1 MSKSFRD
8 LVEAINKKAKDD
20 LALGSKHRVK
30 AMAKF
35 VAAHDV
41 QSDYPADRDDG
52 KTISILNAKK
62 TAPDSAKHDNAV
74 AGERKIVRQGTS
86 KVVEDVSSMLTKI
99 AHSGKSSMV
108 TFADGDTANVDSK
121 SAKKLL
127 NIQTNLNS
135 ANGKK
140 FKESINKNAAG
151 LLKMMNFSAGV
162 KGDK

>member
-8 LVEAINKKAKDD
+8 LVEAINKKAKND
-20 LALGSKHRVK
+20 LAVGSENRDKGTV
-30 AMAKF
+30 KF

-41 QSDYPADRDDG
+41 KSVYPADKDDG

-62 TAPDSAKHDNAV
+62 TAPHSAKHDNAV
-74 AGERKIVRQGTS
+74 AGERKIVSQGTS

-99 AHSGKSSMV
+99 AKSGKSSMV
-108 TFADGDTANVDSK
+108 TFADGDTAKVDSK

-127 NIQTNLNS
+127 NIQANLNS
-135 ANGKK
+135 ENGKK

-151 LLKMMNFSAGV
+151 LLKMMNFSARV

>member
-20 LALGSKHRVK
+20 LAVGSKHRVK
-30 AMAKF
+30 SMAKF

-52 KTISILNAKK
+52 KTISILNAKN

-127 NIQTNLNS
+127 NIHTNLNS

-140 FKESINKNAAG
+140 FKETINKNAAG

>member
-20 LALGSKHRVK
+20 LAVGSKHRVK
-30 AMAKF
+30 SMAKF

-41 QSDYPADRDDG
+41 KSDYPADRDDG

-99 AHSGKSSMV
+99 AHSGKWPLILRMVLSQSNPRADSS
-108 TFADGDTANVDSK
+108 
-121 SAKKLL
+121 LL
-127 NIQTNLNS
+127 SLRRVGSSSQI
-135 ANGKK
+135 
-140 FKESINKNAAG
+140 
-151 LLKMMNFSAGV
+151 M
-162 KGDK
+162 